1 MNRVPHSSEAHPHPA
16 ATALKTGAE
25 GSASLEPVTGEA
37 GGAPFAGYEMHVGVT
52 DGLDR
57 ASPFGKL
64 ADGTPEGA
72 VSRDG
77 RVIGT
82 YAHGL
87 FADDRQRSA
96 WLTRLGAGPA
106 GIAHAALIETTLD
119 RLAAHLAAHLDLD
132 RLLVLSR

>member
-1 MNRVPHSSEAHPHPA
+1 M
-16 ATALKTGAE
+16 
-25 GSASLEPVTGEA
+25 
-37 GGAPFAGYEMHVGVT
+37 GVT
-52 DGLDR
+52 AGPDC
-57 ASPFGKL
+57 AKPFGML

-106 GIAHAALIETTLD
+106 AISHDGLIEDTLD
-119 RLAAHLAAHLDLD
+119 RLAVHLAAHVDLD
-132 RLLVLSR
+132 RVLALSR